1 MIGLGGLRFRQVH
14 LDFHT
19 SAECEGIDVLT
30 GGRMVERVYLAP
42 ENEPLDFD
50 LVDGYTRIALPP
62 VGAHAVVVL
71 E

>member
-19 SAECEGIDVLT
+19 SSMRGVYVLT
-30 GGRMVERVYLAP
+30 DGRTVGNVYLAP
-42 ENEPLDFD
+42 EHEPLDFD

-62 VGAHAVVVL
+62 VGAHAVIIV